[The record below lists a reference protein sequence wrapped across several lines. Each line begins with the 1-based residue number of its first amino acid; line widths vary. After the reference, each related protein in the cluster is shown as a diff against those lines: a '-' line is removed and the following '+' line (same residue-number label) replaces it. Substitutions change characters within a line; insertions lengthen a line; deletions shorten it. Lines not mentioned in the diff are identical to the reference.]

1 MNRNIGKRAL
11 AVGLSL
17 SLAAGL
23 CLPAGAA
30 ETPGAKWGYV
40 NLKDQ
45 VVVPFQYEDATTFHG
60 GFAAVK
66 QNGKWGILN
75 AEGQLV
81 VPCQYSELQPE
92 YDTDKAFFSTP
103 NEDGTYRM
111 LDSQGR
117 TIGPDSYDFCNAS
130 GSTLVFECGEQWLAY
145 RDDGT
150 PLELPEGY
158 LPSHE
163 QQGVLIAFRGDYA
176 GVLSLDGE
184 VIVPAEYESVYV
196 YPNTNLVEVQKGEQ
210 SGLYTLDGK
219 EVVPCVCEDTNIN
232 YLDVRDVWYGTIGV
246 AAFWRQGK
254 TGLVSS
260 DGETLFEVPYF
271 ASVIGREHGPFQ
283 VMSEEGGCGLIDS
296 DGQLLTAVKYSFI
309 EDFSDDL
316 ALASDGQ
323 WYGYLDTSGREAISF
338 QFDDA
343 GAFFQGLAPV
353 EKDGRWYYIDK
364 SGQEALTPEK
374 DYDYLYSFDISGL
387 AGAQVGENSMAL
399 IDRQGRE
406 VVAPISYTG
415 AAAFSACFDV
425 DGSMI
430 RFLTSEGKSGF
441 FKADGTALTPVGQ
454 LVSSA
459 NYEDGLL
466 VVMND
471 GTGKAA
477 CYDQL
482 GNVIL
487 PAGKY
492 DQIGSA
498 EDWDNGYGDGLFR
511 VSTDDPDLLNQDGE
525 LHADAWAMESVKK
538 AQAAGLIPASLQG
551 ADLTQTITRAEF
563 AAVSVELYEAMSG
576 KTAPT
581 VTDNPFTDTSDPAVL
596 QAYALGLTTGTS
608 GTTFSPN
615 ANLTRE
621 QAATMLARVYTKL
634 GGKLEGGE
642 TAFADAGAISDWA
655 AESVS
660 FMSGKGILNGVGDNK
675 FAPAQVNQRQEALTL
690 AVRMLETLGS

>member
-1 MNRNIGKRAL
+1 M
-11 AVGLSL
+11 
-17 SLAAGL
+17 
-23 CLPAGAA
+23 
-30 ETPGAKWGYV
+30 
-40 NLKDQ
+40 
-45 VVVPFQYEDATTFHG
+45 
-60 GFAAVK
+60 
-66 QNGKWGILN
+66 
-75 AEGQLV
+75 
-81 VPCQYSELQPE
+81 
-92 YDTDKAFFSTP
+92 DKAFFSTP
-103 NEDGTYRM
+103 NGDGTYRM
-111 LDSQGR
+111 LDSRGR
-117 TIGPDSYDFCNAS
+117 TIGPDSYNFCNVS

-158 LPSHE
+158 LLSHKE
-163 QQGVLIAFRGDYA
+163 QGVLVAFRGDYA

-184 VIVPAEYESVYV
+184 
-196 YPNTNLVEVQKGEQ
+196 
-210 SGLYTLDGK
+210 
-219 EVVPCVCEDTNIN
+219 EVVPCVCEDTNIS
-232 YLDVRDVWYGTIGV
+232 YLDARDVWYGTIGV
-246 AAFWRQGK
+246 ASFQRQGK

-260 DGETLFEVPYF
+260 DGQLLSTVEYSSIENF
-271 ASVIGREHGPFQ
+271 
-283 VMSEEGGCGLIDS
+283 S
-296 DGQLLTAVKYSFI
+296 DG
-309 EDFSDDL
+309 L
-316 ALASDGQ
+316 ALATDGQ
-323 WYGYLDTSGREAISF
+323 RYGYLDTSGREAISL
-338 QFDDA
+338 QFDSA

-353 EKDGRWYYIDK
+353 EKNGRWYYIDE

-374 DYDYLYSFDISGL
+374 DYDCLYSFDISGL

-406 VVAPISYTG
+406 VVAPISYIG
-415 AAAFSACFDV
+415 AAEFS
-425 DGSMI
+425 
-430 RFLTSEGKSGF
+430 
-441 FKADGTALTPVGQ
+441 
-454 LVSSA
+454 
-459 NYEDGLL
+459 
-466 VVMND
+466 
-471 GTGKAA
+471 A

-511 VSTDDPDLLNQDGE
+511 VSTDDPNLLNQGGE

-576 KTAPT
+576 QTAPT

-596 QAYALGLTTGTS
+596 QAYALALTTGTS
-608 GTTFSPN
+608 GTTFSPG

-642 TAFADAGAISDWA
+642 TAFADAGVISDWA

-690 AVRMLETLGS
+690 AVRMLEILGS